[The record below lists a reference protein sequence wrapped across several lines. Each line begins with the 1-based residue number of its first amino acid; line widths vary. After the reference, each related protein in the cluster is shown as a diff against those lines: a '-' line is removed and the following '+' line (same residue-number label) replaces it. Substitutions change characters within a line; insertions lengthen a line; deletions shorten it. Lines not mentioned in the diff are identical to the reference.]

1 MIGSHAFIKSVSAG
15 ALLDVLGVAP
25 LLKGLPGHCLLDVL
39 ALLPGGGAALPP
51 GDVGAVLLVLIL
63 SDGGGDAAADLVRDV
78 IADLTGSVD
87 IIADLRRKQMRK
99 FEQTLQ

>member
-1 MIGSHAFIKSVSAG
+1 MSAC

-25 LLKGLPGHCLLDVL
+25 LLEGLPRHVLLDVL

-51 GDVGAVLLVLIL
+51 GDVGAVLLVLVL
-63 SDGGGDAAADLVRDV
+63 GDGGGDAAADLVRDI
-78 IADLTGSVD
+78 IADLTRSVN

-99 FEQTLQ
+99 FEQSLPLQ

>member
-1 MIGSHAFIKSVSAG
+1 MSTG

-25 LLKGLPGHCLLDVL
+25 LLEGLPGHVLLDVL

-51 GDVGAVLLVLIL
+51 GDVGAVLLVLVL
-63 SDGGGDAAADLVRDV
+63 GDGRGDAAADLVRDI
-78 IADLTGSVD
+78 IADLTRSVD

>member
-1 MIGSHAFIKSVSAG
+1 MSTG

-25 LLKGLPGHCLLDVL
+25 LLEGLSGHGLLDVF

-63 SDGGGDAAADLVRDV
+63 SDGGGDAAADLVRDI
-78 IADLTGSVD
+78 IADLTRSVD